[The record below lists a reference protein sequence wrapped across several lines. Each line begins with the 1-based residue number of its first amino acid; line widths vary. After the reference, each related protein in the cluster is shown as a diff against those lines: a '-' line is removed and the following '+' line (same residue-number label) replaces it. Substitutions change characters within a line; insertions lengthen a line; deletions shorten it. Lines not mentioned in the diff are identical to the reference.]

1 MCREVTT
8 LTVLV
13 LPVVMLVISPPRRE
27 QRRLALVP
35 LQPLQTALASLAVAA
50 VCGGHRPDGVLDFP
64 HFCLPV
70 DCLSL
75 GLPGSAGH
83 GAGLRGEVDWCRL
96 VSPVHP
102 GAPRPAVASLQTDHR
117 VLLSRLALLAEG
129 QQLLDGLRARGSCQQ
144 NNELGKPS
152 VIELH
157 TEPLHLRSKYLTRTL

>member
-1 MCREVTT
+1 MVT

-13 LPVVMLVISPPRRE
+13 LAVVVLMISPPGRE
-27 QRRLALVP
+27 QRRLALVS
-35 LQPLQTALASLAVAA
+35 LQPLQPPSLTSLAVAA

-83 GAGLRGEVDWCRL
+83 GAGLRGEVNWCRL